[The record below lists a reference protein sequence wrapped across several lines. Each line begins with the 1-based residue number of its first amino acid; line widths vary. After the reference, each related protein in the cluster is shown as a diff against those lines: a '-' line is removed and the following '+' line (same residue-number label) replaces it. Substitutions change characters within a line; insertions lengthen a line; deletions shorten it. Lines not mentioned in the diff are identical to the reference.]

1 MTPNQPYLLRAF
13 YEWIVDNDLTPHIV
27 VNATLEGVD
36 VPTEH
41 IKDGQIVLNISPT
54 ACGELLIQNDWVSF
68 KARFSGMSRELFV
81 PVPAVLAIFAREN
94 GAGTVF
100 MDEETQGDSAQQ
112 PDTGIAP
119 GSVAAPNTSTD
130 EKTSDNKGLT
140 QKKPTV
146 QKLQSISSSTN
157 TDATDSVKDAKKST
171 NSSEDNDNDPP
182 PKPPRIK
189 GKPSLKVIK

>member
-54 ACGELLIQNDWVSF
+54 ACGELSIQNDWVSF

-112 PDTGIAP
+112 PDRGIAL